1 MNAMEQANDHTTGAA
16 DDAARILVIDNYDSF
31 VYTIVGY
38 LKTLGAEV
46 TVVRNDAF
54 DVQAD
59 GALDGYDGVLI
70 SPLSRESQAKHAD
83 LLEGTPCVYLGVN
96 HGEKCSY
103 VMADNEA
110 GAAIAVRY
118 LLQLGHRDL
127 VFLGGRADSLT
138 RVQRV
143 RGFRRAL
150 REHGLSGR
158 VLPAPPD
165 TRELRQWA
173 YEQALALFGERTLPH
188 AVLAFS
194 DLTALRILEAAEER
208 GIRVPED
215 LSLVG
220 YDNVSY
226 AAIPRIHLTTVS
238 QHKFQQGRIA
248 VERLLCQIQ
257 GDRRPTA
264 DLLQPELVV
273 RSTCAP
279 RTQGGRTL

>member
-1 MNAMEQANDHTTGAA
+1 M
-16 DDAARILVIDNYDSF
+16 
-31 VYTIVGY
+31 
-38 LKTLGAEV
+38 
-46 TVVRNDAF
+46 
-54 DVQAD
+54 
-59 GALDGYDGVLI
+59 
-70 SPLSRESQAKHAD
+70 
-83 LLEGTPCVYLGVN
+83 
-96 HGEKCSY
+96 
-103 VMADNEA
+103 
-110 GAAIAVRY
+110 
-118 LLQLGHRDL
+118 
-127 VFLGGRADSLT
+127 
-138 RVQRV
+138 

-150 REHGLSGR
+150 KEHGLSGR